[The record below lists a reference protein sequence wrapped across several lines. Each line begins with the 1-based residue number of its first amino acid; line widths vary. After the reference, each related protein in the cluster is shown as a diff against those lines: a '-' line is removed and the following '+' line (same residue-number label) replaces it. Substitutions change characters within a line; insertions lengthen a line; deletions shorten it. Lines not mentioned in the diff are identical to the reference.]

1 MARIEAEERKLQ
13 ELITKLEAAIYQ
25 LTLLHSR
32 FEQGKDKMLQK
43 SGEIKEVAQTLG
55 SELEDFAALR
65 GEIGRILVQRMEQG
79 TNIMARVADES
90 IREEINS
97 KVGEATERLVHAA
110 NLAVKK
116 LSFFYDLDLRRIMY
130 MALGLVVFPIVTALL
145 IAKLLMP
152 APTVLR
158 IDKRLCEK
166 LCDTYVQ
173 TPQSRKLR

>member
-1 MARIEAEERKLQ
+1 MARSGAEEQKLQ

-25 LTLLHSR
+25 LTLLHTR

-43 SGEIKEVAQTLG
+43 SGEIKEIAQTLG
-55 SELEDFAALR
+55 VELEDFAALR
-65 GEIGRILVQRMEQG
+65 GEIGRILAQRIEQG
-79 TNIMARVADES
+79 ANIMARVADES
-90 IREEINS
+90 IRSEIDI
-97 KVGEATERLVHAA
+97 KVGEAAERLTYAA

-116 LSFFYDLDLRRIMY
+116 LAFFYNLDLRRIIY
-130 MALGLVVFPIVTALL
+130 MMLGLIVLPIVVALL

-166 LCDTYVQ
+166 LGYTYTQ
-173 TPQSRKLR
+173 TEPGRKPS